1 MSRPIPV
8 PPPTDE
14 PPQDILAH
22 INEAELLQQFETQ
35 RRQGLLTI
43 IVPLFAILAGLF
55 TLMVMSSFLVFVSP
69 SPSLLVIMGVAGAYA
84 LSQFVLWFLLRR
96 QAIAIADAALY
107 ASAALTAALGI
118 IGLTL
123 TVFTSD
129 QVVLGIILWGV
140 CCVSIVLSGALNGR
154 RALLVA
160 ALVAEVGAALG
171 FTNPVIQHSYVVPLF
186 TVVFYLPAIAGLTY
200 AIQRNYQQSF
210 REYNML
216 YTQLQQVDEVKNL
229 FITSVNHEMRNPV
242 MVMQGYITLVRQLL
256 GSAST
261 DRLQDV
267 LARAQTS
274 GERTLALISSILE
287 EQRMDLLPEKFTP
300 EPVNI
305 RRALDAAID
314 LINPREGDISGR
326 VVQFDVPTQLTV
338 MGEPIR
344 LQQIFSNLLSNAAK
358 YSPPATPIIVRAR
371 SLPFDPA
378 GPDAAKGPMVE
389 ITVRDFG
396 LGIPPA
402 QAGLL
407 FRRFV
412 RLPRDITSKVVG
424 NGLGL
429 NLCKTLTESLGGSIR
444 FESTG
449 VEGEGTTFFVTL
461 PAPVASAALPI
472 TAAVAEAFAE

>member
-1 MSRPIPV
+1 VSRPIPP

-14 PPQDILAH
+14 PPQDIFAH
-22 INEAELLQQFETQ
+22 INEAELLQHFEAQ
-35 RRQGLLTI
+35 RRQGLLAI
-43 IVPLFAILAGLF
+43 IVPLFAILSGLF
-55 TLMVMSSFLVFVSP
+55 ALMVMSSMLVFVSP
-69 SPSLLVIMGVAGAYA
+69 SPSLLTIMGIAGAYA
-84 LSQFVLWFLLRR
+84 LSQFVLWLLLRHK
-96 QAIAIADAALY
+96 AISISGAALF
-107 ASAALTAALGI
+107 ASGALTAALGS

-140 CCVSIVLSGALNGR
+140 CCASIVLAGALNGR
-154 RALLVA
+154 IALLAA

-171 FTNPVIQHSYVVPLF
+171 FTNPVIQQSYIVPLL
-186 TVVFYLPAIAGLTY
+186 TVVLYLPAIAGLTF

-242 MVMQGYITLVRQLL
+242 MVMQGYIMLVRQLL
-256 GSAST
+256 DSAPPE
-261 DRLQDV
+261 RLQDV
-267 LARAQTS
+267 LARAQLS

-287 EQRMDLLPEKFTP
+287 VQRMDLLPEKYTP

-326 VVQFDVPTQLTV
+326 VVQFDVPAQLAV

-344 LQQIFSNLLSNAAK
+344 VQQIFSNLLSNAAK
-358 YSPPATPIIVRAR
+358 YSPANTPIIVRAR
-371 SLPFDPA
+371 SLPFDFA
-378 GPDAAKGPMVE
+378 GADAAKGPMVE

-396 LGIPPA
+396 LGIPPT

-429 NLCKTLTESLGGSIR
+429 NLCKSLAEALGGAIR
-444 FESTG
+444 FESSG

-461 PAPVASAALPI
+461 PAPSADSALPI
-472 TAAVAEAFAE
+472 SAAVARTRVE